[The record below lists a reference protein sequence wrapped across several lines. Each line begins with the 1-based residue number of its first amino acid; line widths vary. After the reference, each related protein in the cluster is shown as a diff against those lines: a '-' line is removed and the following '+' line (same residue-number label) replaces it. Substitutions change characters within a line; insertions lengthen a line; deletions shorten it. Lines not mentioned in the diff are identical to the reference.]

1 MGNAVVQ
8 LLLQYPRAGGPTQ
21 IVKLLWQLHTKTGVN
36 QAQAG
41 KSTRGQASPD
51 LQLLE
56 QIWVAASSSGA
67 PDDLG

>member
-8 LLLQYPRAGGPTQ
+8 LLLQYSRAGGPTQ